1 MLHKFMLL
9 HFSRAAPCKTKAAR
23 LAASQI
29 VCLFNEYAKKSPPS
43 PPRAGRRRR
52 TRRSR
57 AGRRDKASVPQNHQQ
72 TALPPRSPF
81 PAGPVDQEIVPLRNP
96 FLYRARPAMR
106 KARSKAQP
114 SETLT
119 PTGDRV
125 VDVTLAAYQGIAPP
139 AFEQFPDHVR
149 DGGSPFAEAKYPERI
164 QCILWASNLNF
175 YENNIRPGI
184 LGCPGL
190 NSASA
195 WRLAAM
201 PMPHKCGLL

>member
-29 VCLFNEYAKKSPPS
+29 VCLFNEYAKKVLPPH
-43 PPRAGRRRR
+43 RERVGG
-52 TRRSR
+52 

-96 FLYRARPAMR
+96 FLCRARPAMR

-119 PTGDRV
+119 PTGDRIV
-125 VDVTLAAYQGIAPP
+125 VVTLAAYQGIAPP

-195 WRLAAM
+195 WRPAAM